1 MSEETT
7 EAIKVTDKRRIDP
20 ATGEIRA
27 GVSAPAAASDDSVDV
42 SDLATELTAEP
53 NTELTAELTADLQ
66 RITAEYANYR
76 KRVDRDRDL
85 IKDLAIATVLEQLLP
100 LLDDIDRAKE
110 HQELTGGFAAVADN
124 LTKVVERFNLV
135 PTGAVGDEFNPTEHE
150 ALQVI
155 ESADFTVPSV
165 TTVLRK
171 GYRCGEKLIRPAQ
184 VIVAEPIADQVT
196 EEVN

>member
-1 MSEETT
+1 MSEEST
-7 EAIKVTDKRRIDP
+7 EGIKVTDKRRIDP

-27 GVSAPAAASDDSVDV
+27 GASAPAAASDESTEV
-42 SDLATELTAEP
+42 SDLASELTAEL
-53 NTELTAELTADLQ
+53 NAELNAELTADLQ

-135 PTGAVGDEFNPTEHE
+135 PTGVVGDEFNPTEHE

-155 ESADFTVPSV
+155 ESSDFTVPSV
-165 TTVLRK
+165 ATVLRK
-171 GYRCGEKLIRPAQ
+171 GYRRGEKLIRPAQ
-184 VIVAEPIADQVT
+184 VIVAEPMADQVT

>member
-7 EAIKVTDKRRIDP
+7 EGIKVTDKRRIDP
-20 ATGEIRA
+20 ETGEVRA
-27 GVSAPAAASDDSVDV
+27 GVSAPAAASDEPTEV
-42 SDLATELTAEP
+42 SDLAA
-53 NTELTAELTADLQ
+53 ELTAELTADLQ

-155 ESADFTVPSV
+155 ESTDFTVPSV
-165 TTVLRK
+165 ATVLRK
-171 GYRCGEKLIRPAQ
+171 GYRRGEKLIRPAQ
-184 VIVAEPIADQVT
+184 VVVAEPIAANLV

>member
-7 EAIKVTDKRRIDP
+7 EGIKVTDKRRIDP
-20 ATGEIRA
+20 ETGEIRA
-27 GVSAPAAASDDSVDV
+27 GVSAPAAASDEPTEV
-42 SDLATELTAEP
+42 SDLAA
-53 NTELTAELTADLQ
+53 ELTAELTADLQ

-155 ESADFTVPSV
+155 ESTDFTVPSV
-165 TTVLRK
+165 ATVLRK
-171 GYRCGEKLIRPAQ
+171 GYRRGEKLIRPAQ
-184 VIVAEPIADQVT
+184 VVVAEPITVQVT

>member
-7 EAIKVTDKRRIDP
+7 EGIKVTDKRRIDP
-20 ATGEIRA
+20 ETGEIRA
-27 GVSAPAAASDDSVDV
+27 GAPAPAAASDEPTEV
-42 SDLATELTAEP
+42 SDLAA
-53 NTELTAELTADLQ
+53 ELTAELTADLQ

-155 ESADFTVPSV
+155 ESTDFTVPSV
-165 TTVLRK
+165 ATVLRK
-171 GYRCGEKLIRPAQ
+171 GYRRGEKLIRPAQ
-184 VIVAEPIADQVT
+184 AVVAEPITANLV

>member
-7 EAIKVTDKRRIDP
+7 EGIKVTDKRRIDP
-20 ATGEIRA
+20 ETGEVRA
-27 GVSAPAAASDDSVDV
+27 GASAPATSADEVV
-42 SDLATELTAEP
+42 SDQV
-53 NTELTAELTADLQ
+53 AELTADLQ

-85 IKDLAIATVLEQLLP
+85 VKDLAIAAVLEQLLP
-100 LLDDIDRAKE
+100 MLDDIERARE
-110 HQELTGGFAAVADN
+110 HEELSGGFLAVADN
-124 LTKVVERFNLV
+124 LTKVMERFNLV

-155 ESADFTVPSV
+155 ESENFTVPSV
-165 TTVLRK
+165 ATVLRK
-171 GYRCGEKLIRPAQ
+171 GYRRGDKLIRPAQ
-184 VIVAEPIADQVT
+184 VVVAEPKV

>member
-7 EAIKVTDKRRIDP
+7 DGIKVTDKRRIDP
-20 ATGEIRA
+20 ETGEIRA
-27 GVSAPAAASDDSVDV
+27 GVSAPAAASDEPTEV
-42 SDLATELTAEP
+42 SDLAA
-53 NTELTAELTADLQ
+53 ELTAELTADLQ

-124 LTKVVERFNLV
+124 LAKVVERFNLV

-155 ESADFTVPSV
+155 ESTDFTVPSV
-165 TTVLRK
+165 ATVLRK
-171 GYRCGEKLIRPAQ
+171 GYRRGEKLIRPAQ

-196 EEVN
+196 GEVN

>member
-1 MSEETT
+1 VSEETT
-7 EAIKVTDKRRIDP
+7 EGIKVTDKRRIDP
-20 ATGEIRA
+20 ETGEIRA
-27 GVSAPAAASDDSVDV
+27 GAPAPAAASDEPTEV
-42 SDLATELTAEP
+42 SDLVA
-53 NTELTAELTADLQ
+53 ELTAELTADLQ

-155 ESADFTVPSV
+155 ESTDFTVPSV
-165 TTVLRK
+165 ATVLRK
-171 GYRCGEKLIRPAQ
+171 GYRRGEKLIRPAQ
-184 VIVAEPIADQVT
+184 VVVAEPITVQVT

>member
-7 EAIKVTDKRRIDP
+7 EGIKVTDKRRIDP
-20 ATGEIRA
+20 ETGEIRA
-27 GVSAPAAASDDSVDV
+27 GVWAPAAASDESAEV
-42 SDLATELTAEP
+42 SDLAA
-53 NTELTAELTADLQ
+53 ELTAELTADLQ

-155 ESADFTVPSV
+155 ESTDFTVPSV
-165 TTVLRK
+165 ATVLRK
-171 GYRCGEKLIRPAQ
+171 GYRRGEKLIRPAQ
-184 VIVAEPIADQVT
+184 VVVAEPITVQVT

>member
-7 EAIKVTDKRRIDP
+7 EGIKVTDKRRIDP
-20 ATGEIRA
+20 ETGEVRA
-27 GVSAPAAASDDSVDV
+27 GVWAPAAASDEPTEV
-42 SDLATELTAEP
+42 SDLAA
-53 NTELTAELTADLQ
+53 ELTAELTADLQ

-76 KRVDRDRDL
+76 KRVDRDREL

-155 ESADFTVPSV
+155 ESTDFTVPSV
-165 TTVLRK
+165 ATVLRK
-171 GYRCGEKLIRPAQ
+171 GYRRGEKLIRPAQ
-184 VIVAEPIADQVT
+184 VIVAEPITAQVT

>member
-7 EAIKVTDKRRIDP
+7 EGIKVTDKRRIDP
-20 ATGEIRA
+20 ETGEIRA
-27 GVSAPAAASDDSVDV
+27 GAPAPAAASDEPTEV
-42 SDLATELTAEP
+42 SDLAA
-53 NTELTAELTADLQ
+53 ELTAELTADLQ

-76 KRVDRDRDL
+76 KRVDRDRYL

-155 ESADFTVPSV
+155 ESTDFTVPSV
-165 TTVLRK
+165 ATVLRK
-171 GYRCGEKLIRPAQ
+171 GYRRGEKLIRPAQ
-184 VIVAEPIADQVT
+184 VVVAEPITANLV

>member
-1 MSEETT
+1 VSEETT
-7 EAIKVTDKRRIDP
+7 EGIKVTDKRRIDP
-20 ATGEIRA
+20 ETGEIRA
-27 GVSAPAAASDDSVDV
+27 GAPAPAAASDEPTEV
-42 SDLATELTAEP
+42 SDLAA
-53 NTELTAELTADLQ
+53 ELTAELTADLQ

-155 ESADFTVPSV
+155 ESTDFTVPSV
-165 TTVLRK
+165 ATVLRK
-171 GYRCGEKLIRPAQ
+171 GYRRGEKLIRPAQ
-184 VIVAEPIADQVT
+184 VVVAEPITVQVT

>member
-1 MSEETT
+1 MSEEST
-7 EAIKVTDKRRIDP
+7 ESIKVTDKRRIDP

-27 GVSAPAAASDDSVDV
+27 GAEAPAAASDESVEV
-42 SDLATELTAEP
+42 SDLATELTV
-53 NTELTAELTADLQ
+53 ELTAELTADLQ

-135 PTGAVGDEFNPTEHE
+135 PTGEVGDEFKPTEHE

-155 ESADFTVPSV
+155 ESADFTVPSIA
-165 TTVLRK
+165 TVLRK
-171 GYRCGEKLIRPAQ
+171 GYRRGEKLIRPAQ
-184 VIVAEPIADQVT
+184 VIVAEPMADQVT

>member
-7 EAIKVTDKRRIDP
+7 EGIKVTDKRRIDP
-20 ATGEIRA
+20 ETGEIRA
-27 GVSAPAAASDDSVDV
+27 GAPAPAAASDEPTEV
-42 SDLATELTAEP
+42 SDLAA
-53 NTELTAELTADLQ
+53 ELTAELTADLQ

-155 ESADFTVPSV
+155 ESTDFTVPSV
-165 TTVLRK
+165 ATVLRK
-171 GYRCGEKLIRPAQ
+171 GYRRGEKLIRPAQ
-184 VIVAEPIADQVT
+184 VIVAEPITANLV

>member
-1 MSEETT
+1 MSEEST
-7 EAIKVTDKRRIDP
+7 ESIKVTDKRRIDP

-27 GVSAPAAASDDSVDV
+27 GAEAPAAASDESVEV
-42 SDLATELTAEP
+42 SDLATELTV
-53 NTELTAELTADLQ
+53 ELTAELTADLQ

-124 LTKVVERFNLV
+124 LTKVVERFNLI
-135 PTGAVGDEFNPTEHE
+135 PTGVVGDEFNPTEHE

-155 ESADFTVPSV
+155 ESTDFTVPSIA
-165 TTVLRK
+165 TVLRK
-171 GYRCGEKLIRPAQ
+171 GYRRGEKLIRPAQ

>member
-1 MSEETT
+1 MSEEST
-7 EAIKVTDKRRIDP
+7 EGIKVTDKRRIDP
-20 ATGEIRA
+20 ETGEIRA
-27 GVSAPAAASDDSVDV
+27 GAPAPAAASDESAEV
-42 SDLATELTAEP
+42 SDLAA
-53 NTELTAELTADLQ
+53 ELTAELTADLQ

-155 ESADFTVPSV
+155 
-165 TTVLRK
+165 
-171 GYRCGEKLIRPAQ
+171 
-184 VIVAEPIADQVT
+184 
-196 EEVN
+196 

>member
-7 EAIKVTDKRRIDP
+7 EGIKVTDKRRIDP
-20 ATGEIRA
+20 ETGEIRA
-27 GVSAPAAASDDSVDV
+27 GAPAPAAASDEPTEV
-42 SDLATELTAEP
+42 SDLAA
-53 NTELTAELTADLQ
+53 ELTAELTADLQ

-124 LTKVVERFNLV
+124 LTKVVERFKLV

-155 ESADFTVPSV
+155 ESTDFTVPSV
-165 TTVLRK
+165 ATVLRK
-171 GYRCGEKLIRPAQ
+171 GYRRGEKLIRPAQ
-184 VIVAEPIADQVT
+184 VVVAEPITVQVT

>member
-1 MSEETT
+1 MTSEGNQEIKDTDLLT
-7 EAIKVTDKRRIDP
+7 DVVSEAVEAAPDQEIDP
-20 ATGEIRA
+20 
-27 GVSAPAAASDDSVDV
+27 VAA
-42 SDLATELTAEP
+42 
-53 NTELTAELTADLQ
+53 LTADLQ
-66 RITAEYANYR
+66 RLQAEYANYR
-76 KRVDRDRDL
+76 KRIDRDRDL

-155 ESADFTVPSV
+155 ESTDFTVPSV
-165 TTVLRK
+165 ATVLRK
-171 GYRCGEKLIRPAQ
+171 GYRRGEKLIRPAQ
-184 VIVAEPIADQVT
+184 VVVAEPITVQVT

>member
-7 EAIKVTDKRRIDP
+7 EGIKVTDKRRIDP
-20 ATGEIRA
+20 ETGEIRA
-27 GVSAPAAASDDSVDV
+27 GAPAPAAASDEPTEV
-42 SDLATELTAEP
+42 SDLAA
-53 NTELTAELTADLQ
+53 ELTAELTADLQ

-155 ESADFTVPSV
+155 ESTDFTVPSV
-165 TTVLRK
+165 ATVLRK
-171 GYRCGEKLIRPAQ
+171 GYRRGEKLIRPAQ
-184 VIVAEPIADQVT
+184 VVVAEPITANLV

>member
-7 EAIKVTDKRRIDP
+7 EGIKVTDKRRIDP
-20 ATGEIRA
+20 ETGEIRA
-27 GVSAPAAASDDSVDV
+27 GAPAPAAASDEPTEV
-42 SDLATELTAEP
+42 SDLAA
-53 NTELTAELTADLQ
+53 ELTAELTADLQ

-155 ESADFTVPSV
+155 ESTDFTVPSV
-165 TTVLRK
+165 ATVLRK
-171 GYRCGEKLIRPAQ
+171 GYRRGEKLIRPAQ
-184 VIVAEPIADQVT
+184 VVVAEPITVQVT

>member
-7 EAIKVTDKRRIDP
+7 EGIKVTDKRRIDP
-20 ATGEIRA
+20 ETGEIRA
-27 GVSAPAAASDDSVDV
+27 GAPAPAAASDEPTEV
-42 SDLATELTAEP
+42 SDLAA
-53 NTELTAELTADLQ
+53 ELTAELTADLQ

-155 ESADFTVPSV
+155 ESTDFTVPSV
-165 TTVLRK
+165 ATVLRK
-171 GYRCGEKLIRPAQ
+171 GYRRGEKLIRPAQ
-184 VIVAEPIADQVT
+184 VVVAEPIAANLV

>member
-7 EAIKVTDKRRIDP
+7 EGIKVTDKRRIDP
-20 ATGEIRA
+20 ETGEIRA
-27 GVSAPAAASDDSVDV
+27 GAPAPAAASDEPTEV
-42 SDLATELTAEP
+42 SDLAAEP
-53 NTELTAELTADLQ
+53 TAELTADLQ

-155 ESADFTVPSV
+155 ESTDFTVPSV
-165 TTVLRK
+165 ATVLRK
-171 GYRCGEKLIRPAQ
+171 GYRRGEKLIRPAQ
-184 VIVAEPIADQVT
+184 VVVAEPITVQVT

>member
-7 EAIKVTDKRRIDP
+7 EGIKVTDKRRIDP
-20 ATGEIRA
+20 ETGEIRA
-27 GVSAPAAASDDSVDV
+27 GAPAPAAASDEPTEV
-42 SDLATELTAEP
+42 SDLAA
-53 NTELTAELTADLQ
+53 ELTAELTADLQ

-100 LLDDIDRAKE
+100 LLDDIYRAKE

-155 ESADFTVPSV
+155 ESTDFTVPSV
-165 TTVLRK
+165 ATVLRK
-171 GYRCGEKLIRPAQ
+171 GYRRGEKLIRPAQ
-184 VIVAEPIADQVT
+184 VVVAEPIAANLV

>member
-1 MSEETT
+1 MSEEST
-7 EAIKVTDKRRIDP
+7 EGIKVTDKRRIDP
-20 ATGEIRA
+20 ETGEIRA
-27 GVSAPAAASDDSVDV
+27 GAPAPAAASDEPTEV
-42 SDLATELTAEP
+42 SDLAA
-53 NTELTAELTADLQ
+53 ELTAELTADLQ

-124 LTKVVERFNLV
+124 LTKVVERFKLV

-155 ESADFTVPSV
+155 ESTDFTVPSV
-165 TTVLRK
+165 ATVLRK
-171 GYRCGEKLIRPAQ
+171 GYRRGEKLIRPAQ
-184 VIVAEPIADQVT
+184 VIVAEPITANLV

>member
-7 EAIKVTDKRRIDP
+7 EGIKVTDKRRIDP
-20 ATGEIRA
+20 ETGEIRA
-27 GVSAPAAASDDSVDV
+27 GAPAPAAASDEPTEV
-42 SDLATELTAEP
+42 SDLAA
-53 NTELTAELTADLQ
+53 ELTAELTADLQ

-155 ESADFTVPSV
+155 ESTDFTVPSV
-165 TTVLRK
+165 ATMLRK
-171 GYRCGEKLIRPAQ
+171 GYRRGEKLIRPAQ
-184 VIVAEPIADQVT
+184 VVVAEPITVKVT